1 MGKLEDVTTL
11 HYLYCCKVP
20 TETIRKPVFNHALWL
35 AVVFHRILGSGSD
48 GVMRCTEKYV
58 LDF

>member
-1 MGKLEDVTTL
+1 
-11 HYLYCCKVP
+11 
-20 TETIRKPVFNHALWL
+20 LWL

-58 LDF
+58 LDFWCCVHDAIEYPATVISL